1 MQFPACVFA
10 IPMARIFV
18 LAKSSFPLIADRL
31 LRRLTTAV
39 RVLAVHP

>member
-1 MQFPACVFA
+1 MPYQWHGF
-10 IPMARIFV
+10 
-18 LAKSSFPLIADRL
+18 LLLTKSSFPLIADRL